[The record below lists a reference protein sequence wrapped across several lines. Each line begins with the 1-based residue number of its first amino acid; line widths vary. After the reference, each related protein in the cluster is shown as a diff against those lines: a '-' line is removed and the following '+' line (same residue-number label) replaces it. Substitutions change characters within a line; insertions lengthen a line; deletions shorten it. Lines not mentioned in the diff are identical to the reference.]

1 VTNKF
6 IKRGCAK
13 RSDVMLKKVLSII
26 GVALLAVAF
35 AAEEG
40 AAAAS
45 SFAAIGKGLALG
57 LGALGTGVAQSA
69 IGAAALGA
77 VAEDRRNFGT
87 ALIFFLLPETLVIFG
102 FVGLFLIS

>member
-1 VTNKF
+1 
-6 IKRGCAK
+6 
-13 RSDVMLKKVLSII
+13 MLKKVLSII

-35 AAEEG
+35 AQEG
-40 AAAAS
+40 EAAAAGS
-45 SFAAIGKGLALG
+45 AFAAIGKGLALG